1 MFRKSNHHTLYEVIK
16 IMLLLQDKCFKVD
29 RKNIETIY
37 PKLMLKIEYVQKGV
51 NNILS
56 HSAKVLFLAVGISFW
71 LSKTFD
77 Y

>member
-1 MFRKSNHHTLYEVIK
+1 
-16 IMLLLQDKCFKVD
+16 
-29 RKNIETIY
+29 
-37 PKLMLKIEYVQKGV
+37 MLKIEYVQKGV